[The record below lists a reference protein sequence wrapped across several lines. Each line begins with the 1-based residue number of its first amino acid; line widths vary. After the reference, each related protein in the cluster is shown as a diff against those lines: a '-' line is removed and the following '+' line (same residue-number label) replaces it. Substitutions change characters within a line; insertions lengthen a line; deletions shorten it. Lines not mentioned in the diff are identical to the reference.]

1 MKMIWEFPPFSFER
15 GWRCLFHFSIIG
27 NFMVYQDQIEINLLQ
42 QLAQQENSEWLSN
55 ISVIIFEINIHGEQ
69 KQKYW

>member
-1 MKMIWEFPPFSFER
+1 
-15 GWRCLFHFSIIG
+15 
-27 NFMVYQDQIEINLLQ
+27 MVYQDQIEINLLQ